1 MWATGASRF
10 FSGFDRL
17 NPRSWGRKGCFFAL
31 LILLLAIALLVALAL
46 LFNIAGVALFALI
59 VLVVSWRPINK
70 VARENRRRQDEISQE
85 IRSAAAASDTEFR
98 LGGSGS
104 GLGKGGGD
112 DRIRTDE

>member
-10 FSGFDRL
+10 FSGFDRFD
-17 NPRSWGRKGCFFAL
+17 PRSWGRKGCFFAL
-31 LILLLAIALLVALAL
+31 LILLLALALLVALAL

-70 VARENRRRQDEISQE
+70 VARENRRHQDEMTRE
-85 IRSAAAASDTEFR
+85 IRAAAAASDTEFR
-98 LGGSGS
+98 LGSPAS
-104 GLGKGGGD
+104 GLGEGGGD